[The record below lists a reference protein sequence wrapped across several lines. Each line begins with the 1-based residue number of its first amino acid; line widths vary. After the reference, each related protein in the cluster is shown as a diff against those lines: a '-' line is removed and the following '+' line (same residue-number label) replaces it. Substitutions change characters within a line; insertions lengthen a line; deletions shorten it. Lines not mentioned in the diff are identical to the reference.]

1 MAVTAS
7 QLLADPERHLPS
19 IKLLLELA
27 RDSDAQVM
35 VCSSGCWVMLACKNP
50 CKNPFHILL
59 RLDAVREAHPRCGF

>member
-27 RDSDAQVM
+27 RDRDAQV
-35 VCSSGCWVMLACKNP
+35 
-50 CKNPFHILL
+50 
-59 RLDAVREAHPRCGF
+59 RLQVGVHDVGMFRISL

>member
-27 RDSDAQVM
+27 RARDVQVRHQVSVRYSWDA
-35 VCSSGCWVMLACKNP
+35 KP
-50 CKNPFHILL
+50 T
-59 RLDAVREAHPRCGF
+59 

>member
-27 RDSDAQVM
+27 RDKDVQVRHEDS
-35 VCSSGCWVMLACKNP
+35 VRCSWDKKSN
-50 CKNPFHILL
+50 
-59 RLDAVREAHPRCGF
+59 